1 VPLLSLAIFLTTL
14 PLQTIYTKM
23 ADKAAKDQV
32 NEAPENQAD
41 IDINSDENQSGTTH
55 LNEPVTEESELEKTK
70 ASLAEMNDKYV
81 RKIAE
86 FDNFRRRSAKERL
99 DTIQTAGREVIA
111 SLLDV
116 LDDSERAQKQLETTD
131 DLTQIREGVKLVF
144 NKLKNTM
151 QSKGLKPME
160 TIGKDFDPDLHEAI
174 TEIPAPTEELKGKVV
189 DEVVKGYYL
198 NDKIIR
204 HAKVVVGK

>member
-1 VPLLSLAIFLTTL
+1 
-14 PLQTIYTKM
+14 M

-32 NEAPENQAD
+32 NETPENQAD

-55 LNEPVTEESELEKTK
+55 LNEPITEESELEKTK

-111 SLLDV
+111 SLLTSV
-116 LDDSERAQKQLETTD
+116 
-131 DLTQIREGVKLVF
+131 
-144 NKLKNTM
+144 N
-151 QSKGLKPME
+151 
-160 TIGKDFDPDLHEAI
+160 
-174 TEIPAPTEELKGKVV
+174 
-189 DEVVKGYYL
+189 
-198 NDKIIR
+198 
-204 HAKVVVGK
+204 